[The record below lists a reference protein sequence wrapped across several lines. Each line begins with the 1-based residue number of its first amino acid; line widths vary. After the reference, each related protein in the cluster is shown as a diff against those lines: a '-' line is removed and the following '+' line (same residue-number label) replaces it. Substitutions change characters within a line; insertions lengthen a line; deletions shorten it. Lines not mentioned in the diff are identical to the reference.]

1 MSISSATQIA
11 YSGLAAAQVQMTV
24 ASANISN
31 ADTPGYTEKTGNQ
44 SALVSAGAG
53 SGVSVSSITSTIDK
67 LLMKSLVGSTSDLGS
82 ANSINNYLDQLQELY
97 GSTGDSN
104 SAGTSLGNTLALLG
118 SAISALAAS
127 PGDAS
132 LSAAAVQALSNVTSQ
147 LNGTSSGI
155 QKLRGN
161 ADQDIASTVS
171 DTNTNLQLIGS
182 LNAQIVQATAAGQ
195 PTGDLEDQRNTALQ
209 AVAKNLNI
217 SYFTATNGS
226 IQVYTASGQALV
238 DGSSVHALSYT
249 PASTVTSATIYSATP
264 PSGFSGIMVNGIDI
278 TSQIQSGALGGLL
291 SLRDSIL
298 PGAQTQLD
306 QLAGQLV
313 SSLNAAHNQGTA
325 LPPPSTLTGSA
336 TVSASTPL
344 SATGVARFAVTDQK
358 GNLVSYQDL
367 DLSNYTTVGDLVS
380 AINGISG
387 LTASINAN
395 GNVVIA
401 ATTGTNGI
409 AINEMSSA
417 VGSGAQGLSDYL
429 GLNDLVTGTG
439 ASNISV
445 RSDIQ
450 KNSGLLATSTLDS
463 SATLTAGSS
472 VLSAGSETA
481 ANNIYSV
488 LTSSTTFPAA
498 GGLGSVDASFADYAS
513 DVVAS
518 VASKASQASSDY
530 SNKQTTQSAF
540 ANTISSESG
549 VNLDEETA
557 KLSSLQNEYTAAAE
571 LLQVIN
577 QMFSALMGA
586 VQTAVA

>member
-44 SALVSAGAG
+44 SAVVSAGAG
-53 SGVSVSSITSTIDK
+53 AGVSVSSITSTVDK

-104 SAGTSLGNTLALLG
+104 SAGTSLGNTLASLE

-132 LSAAAVQALSNVTSQ
+132 LSAAAVQALNNVTSQ
-147 LNGTSSGI
+147 LNQTSSGI
-155 QKLRGN
+155 QQLRGN
-161 ADQDIASTVS
+161 VDQDIASTVS

-182 LNAQIVQATAAGQ
+182 LNAQIVQATATGQ

-217 SYFTATNGS
+217 SYFTAANGS
-226 IQVYTASGQALV
+226 IQVYTAGGQALV

-249 PASTVTSATIYSATP
+249 PASTVTSATTYSATP
-264 PSGFSGIMVNGIDI
+264 PSGFSGITVNGFDI
-278 TSQIQSGALGGLL
+278 TSQIQSGALGGLI

-306 QLAGQLV
+306 QLAGQLA

-325 LPPPSTLTGSA
+325 LPPPSALTGSA
-336 TVSASTPL
+336 VVSAATPL
-344 SATGVARFAVTDQK
+344 SATGIARFAVTDQK

-367 DLSNYTTVGDLVS
+367 DLSSYATVGDLVS

-387 LTASINAN
+387 LSASINAS
-395 GNVVIA
+395 GNVVIS
-401 ATTGTNGI
+401 TTASGNGV
-409 AINEMSSA
+409 AVNEMSSS
-417 VGSGAQGLSDYL
+417 VGAGAEGLSEYL
-429 GLNDLVTGTG
+429 GLNDLVTGTS
-439 ASNISV
+439 ASDISV
-445 RSDIQ
+445 RSDIS
-450 KNSGLLATSTLDS
+450 KNSSLLATSTLDS
-463 SATLTAGSS
+463 SSALTVGAS
-472 VLSAGSETA
+472 VLSAGSATA
-481 ANNIYSV
+481 ANTIYNA
-488 LTSSTTFPAA
+488 LTGSTTFPAA
-498 GGLGSVDASFADYAS
+498 GGLGTVSASFADYAS
-513 DVVAS
+513 DIVAS
-518 VASKASQASSDY
+518 VASKATQASSDY
-530 SNKQTTQSAF
+530 TNKQSAQSAF
-540 ANTISSESG
+540 ANSMSSESG

-557 KLSSLQNEYTAAAE
+557 KLSSLQNEYTASAE